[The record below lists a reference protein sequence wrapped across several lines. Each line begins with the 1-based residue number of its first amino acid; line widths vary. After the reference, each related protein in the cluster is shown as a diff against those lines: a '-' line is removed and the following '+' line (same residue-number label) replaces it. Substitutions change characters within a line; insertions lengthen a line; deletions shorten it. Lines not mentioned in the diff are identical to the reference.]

1 MDELDDIRQRRL
13 GQLRQQAQE
22 QAEFQQ
28 QVQALEAGVKQ
39 HLSRDALAR
48 YGNIK
53 AVDGQKA
60 VQVCLVLAQL
70 IKEQR
75 MANITDE
82 QLKIILQQM
91 AHKREPTIRFR

>member
-13 GQLRQQAQE
+13 GQLHQQAQE

-28 QVQALEAGVKQ
+28 QVQALETGVKQ
-39 HLSRDALAR
+39 HLTREALAR

-60 VQVCLVLAQL
+60 VQLCLVLAQL

-75 MANITDE
+75 MSIVTDE
-82 QLKIILQQM
+82 QLKIILQQI
-91 AHKREPTIRFR
+91 AYKREPIIRFR